1 MNAHP
6 SRRSSHRHP
15 AQRGTCTYATPRG
28 GATHPSQCSAHA
40 RASQHSMH
48 AWPARR
54 GGGRRGRMGA
64 AWRGWVAVAVAAAAV
79 ASAAGQIIVPGAD
92 GSDGVF
98 APTGDVQI
106 DLSQAPTGAWDGPNA
121 SPGNGVYDPN
131 KWAVVFRY
139 SSVNIPPGVTVTFKN
154 HPSRAPVVWLV
165 SGDVTIGGVVSVVG
179 QSANRIQHGDETEPG
194 PGGFR
199 GGRRPGGVAPGSAG
213 YGPGG
218 GVYQCGGGSYGGA
231 GFGNAGPTYGN
242 DRIIP
247 LIGGSGGAGCSGS
260 GGRGPGGGGGGAILI
275 AASGSITLDG
285 TITANGGIITGG
297 AGGGLAG
304 RGGSGGAI
312 RLVADSIGGGGALRA
327 VGLEPVHPQYSGG
340 VGRIRLEANSV
351 TLADVGDPP
360 YTTGLPGATAQI
372 WPDQTAPSV
381 RIVSVG
387 PAAVPADPRAS
398 FDFPFQD
405 VMISDPNPVTVTI
418 ETRNVP
424 TSWTVTLRVV
434 PRTGQ
439 DFIVDA
445 VHVSGGF
452 SQSTWEAT
460 VTLPNGTSV
469 MQVRAA
475 Q

>member
-1 MNAHP
+1 M
-6 SRRSSHRHP
+6 RRISS
-15 AQRGTCTYATPRG
+15 AI
-28 GATHPSQCSAHA
+28 
-40 RASQHSMH
+40 
-48 AWPARR
+48 
-54 GGGRRGRMGA
+54 
-64 AWRGWVAVAVAAAAV
+64 VAVLGLAGM
-79 ASAAGQIIVPGAD
+79 AAGPVVGQIVVPGAD

-106 DLSQAPTGAWDGPNA
+106 DLSLAPTGAWDGPNA

-165 SGDVTIGGVVSVVG
+165 SGDVTIGGVVSVNGVRG
-179 QSANRIQHGDETEPG
+179 HVEGPLGTVVRQTAEPG

-199 GGRRPGGVAPGSAG
+199 GGLGAAGLNPGSAG
-213 YGPGG
+213 HGPGG
-218 GVYQCGGGSYGGA
+218 GTLTVPPSNATRSGAGGSYGTSGTGGA
-231 GFGNAGPTYGN
+231 SGSAGPTYGN
-242 DRIIP
+242 ERALP
-247 LIGGSGGAGCSGS
+247 LVGGSGGVGGQSTLHWTAPGAGS
-260 GGRGPGGGGGGAILI
+260 GGGALLI
-275 AASGSITLDG
+275 AATG
-285 TITANGGIITGG
+285 TINVGGDITANGGP
-297 AGGGLAG
+297 GGGDGTADEG
-304 RGGSGGAI
+304 GGGSGGAI
-312 RLVADSIGGGGALRA
+312 RLIAESITGSGLLQARGGVNG
-327 VGLEPVHPQYSGG
+327 SGG
-340 VGRIRLEANSV
+340 RGGDGRIRVEANSI
-351 TLADVGDPP
+351 TLTDPGIPP

-405 VMISDPNPVTVTI
+405 VMLSDPNPVTVTI

-434 PRTGQ
+434 PRMGQ
-439 DFIVDA
+439 DFTADA

-460 VTLPNGTSV
+460 VTLPNGSSV
-469 MQVRAA
+469 LQVRAA